1 MKNKT
6 TQIFIIFLFLG
17 TWGLYA
23 RGGELT
29 SQQMKEA
36 FYLDGI
42 SIPSPGEIFAAIN
55 KVSRPNWAM
64 LSHGGAA
71 PITTNRAQL
80 ALAVGLLVTNGCI
93 AVEAQDGQQVKNIG
107 RDIMTLSKALGVSQ
121 NILSRGNNLIE
132 FADHSEW
139 DSLRQELEAT
149 ENEVKNTMIEQ
160 QDRNLVTLTSAG
172 AWLRGLEVAAGLI
185 VSNYSPEGA
194 ALLDEP
200 VLARHLAVDLEKLSP
215 KVKNDPLVI
224 QVKETLME
232 IATILEQQNHHLRQ
246 EVLSEIQGKAS
257 HMIEAIKTAPS
268 TDLLHNSTAAPHCC
282 LTSVLASSSMSM
294 HCGSTLL
301 VSHTTSS
308 VASSARGLTN
318 NAL

>member
-1 MKNKT
+1 MKSKT
-6 TQIFIIFLFLG
+6 IQLLVLILFLG
-17 TWGLYA
+17 AWSLSA

-29 SQQMKEA
+29 SRQMEEA
-36 FYLDGI
+36 VYLDGI
-42 SIPSPGEIFAAIN
+42 SVPSPGEIFAAIN

-71 PITTNRAQL
+71 PTTTNRAQL
-80 ALAVGLLVTNGCI
+80 ALAVGLLVTDGYI

-172 AWLRGLEVAAGLI
+172 AWLRGLEVAAKI
-185 VSNYSPEGA
+185 VASNYSPEGA

-200 VLARHLAVDLEKLSP
+200 LLARHLAADLEELSP
-215 KVKNDPLVI
+215 KLKNDSLVV
-224 QVKETLME
+224 QVRETLVE
-232 IATILEQQNHHLRQ
+232 IATILEQQDHHIRQ
-246 EVLSEIQGKAS
+246 DVLSEIQEKANRVIKV
-257 HMIEAIKTAPS
+257 IE
-268 TDLLHNSTAAPHCC
+268 N
-282 LTSVLASSSMSM
+282 SSS
-294 HCGSTLL
+294 T
-301 VSHTTSS
+301 
-308 VASSARGLTN
+308 
-318 NAL
+318 

>member
-6 TQIFIIFLFLG
+6 TQILMMVLLLG
-17 TWGLYA
+17 ISCLYG

-42 SIPSPGEIFAAIN
+42 SVPSPGEIFTAIN

-80 ALAVGLLVTNGCI
+80 ALAIGLLVTNGYI

-107 RDIMTLSKALGVSQ
+107 RGIMTLSQSLGVSQ
-121 NILSRGNNLIE
+121 NILSRGNNLSE

-149 ENEVKNTMIEQ
+149 ENEVKNTMVEQ

-172 AWLRGLEVAAGLI
+172 AWLRGLEVAAGI
-185 VSNYSPEGA
+185 VVINYSPEGA

-200 VLARHLAVDLEKLSP
+200 ALARHLAADLEELSP
-215 KVKNDPLVI
+215 KLKNDPLVI

-232 IATILEQQNHHLRQ
+232 IATILEQQDHHLRQ
-246 EVLSEIQGKAS
+246 EVFSEIQGKAN
-257 HMIEAIKTAPS
+257 HMIEAIKINSPTA
-268 TDLLHNSTAAPHCC
+268 
-282 LTSVLASSSMSM
+282 
-294 HCGSTLL
+294 
-301 VSHTTSS
+301 
-308 VASSARGLTN
+308 SAL
-318 NAL
+318 

>member
-1 MKNKT
+1 MVMKNKT
-6 TQIFIIFLFLG
+6 TQIFMMLLLLG
-17 TWGLYA
+17 VSVLYG
-23 RGGELT
+23 RSGELT
-29 SQQMKEA
+29 ARQMKEA
-36 FYLDGI
+36 AYLDGI
-42 SIPSPGEIFAAIN
+42 SVPSPGEIFAAIN

-71 PITTNRAQL
+71 PVTTNRAQL
-80 ALAVGLLVTNGCI
+80 ALAVGLLVTNGYI

-139 DSLRQELEAT
+139 DCLRQELEAT

-160 QDRNLVTLTSAG
+160 QDRNLVSLTSAG
-172 AWLRGLEVAAGLI
+172 AWLRGLEVAAGI
-185 VSNYSPEGA
+185 VVSNYSPEGA

-200 VLARHLAVDLEKLSP
+200 ALARHLAIDLEGLSP

-224 QVKETLME
+224 QVKETLMD
-232 IATILEQQNHHLRQ
+232 IATILEQQDHHFRQ
-246 EVLSEIQGKAS
+246 EVLSAIQGKAN
-257 HMIEAIKTAPS
+257 HMIEAIKKSPS
-268 TDLLHNSTAAPHCC
+268 TS
-282 LTSVLASSSMSM
+282 
-294 HCGSTLL
+294 
-301 VSHTTSS
+301 
-308 VASSARGLTN
+308 